1 MRTLTY
7 KKHSKRIK
15 EAIALYKA
23 FNGNMLWLHA
33 MVKANYIS
41 ESEAGY
47 ISTLDIKDTIC

>member
-1 MRTLTY
+1 MKTLTY
-7 KKHSKRIK
+7 KKHTERIT
-15 EAIALYKA
+15 EAIALFKV
-23 FNGNMLWLHA
+23 FNCSIYWLHA